1 MDSHFLEGKNIIVA
15 GAGMSGLSFTL
26 ALRRLWPANLTPP
39 IIKIYER
46 DSDAIPAGREG
57 YTLSLAGHDET
68 GGLYAARD
76 LGLLDDIMQHAVQG
90 LGNKFKFTMW
100 NRSWS
105 ELLTQKIEPAPG
117 LPTSGIRIARKNLR
131 KVLTDAVG
139 REQIIWETTCVDAE
153 RLSNGKMLVKLSGS
167 HLPENESTAEC
178 DLLIIADGASS
189 KIRASLRP
197 NDTLQY
203 TGIMQKGGLAIFP
216 KGVPKPVDK
225 KWGIILSSGK
235 GVACFVSPYDETSV
249 SWGLSYRA
257 PTIEEPLKISSIE
270 EAQLVIEE
278 CKELGKEFLEPFQSI
293 LDATDPTFVSRLAAR
308 DKQPFGHDISLG
320 PAIFIGDSN
329 HATTPFSGYGASL
342 AMKDG
347 WDLATQLCGS
357 RGLKEAVRA
366 YDAIS
371 IPRAT
376 KMLKE
381 SRQRIDMC
389 HATGFNYS
397 FNRSLLGFGG
407 FVLGIKDALGST

>member
-1 MDSHFLEGKNIIVA
+1 
-15 GAGMSGLSFTL
+15 MSGLSFTL

-39 IIKIYER
+39 DITIYER
-46 DSDAIPAGREG
+46 ESNVVPAGREG

-76 LGLLDDIMQHAVQG
+76 LGILDDIMKHAVQG

-100 NRSWS
+100 NSSWS
-105 ELLTQKIEPAPG
+105 ELLTRKFEPAPG
-117 LPTSGIRIARKNLR
+117 LPTLGIRIARKNLR

-139 REQIIWETTCVDAE
+139 RERIISNTTCVDAE

-189 KIRASLRP
+189 KFRASLRP

-216 KGVPKPVDK
+216 NGIPKPVDE

-235 GVACFVSPYDETSV
+235 GVACFLSPYDETSV

-270 EAQLVIEE
+270 EAQSVIEE
-278 CKELGKEFLEPFQSI
+278 CKELGKR
-293 LDATDPTFVSRLAAR
+293 VS
-308 DKQPFGHDISLG
+308 
-320 PAIFIGDSN
+320 
-329 HATTPFSGYGASL
+329 
-342 AMKDG
+342 
-347 WDLATQLCGS
+347 
-357 RGLKEAVRA
+357 
-366 YDAIS
+366 
-371 IPRAT
+371 
-376 KMLKE
+376 
-381 SRQRIDMC
+381 
-389 HATGFNYS
+389 
-397 FNRSLLGFGG
+397 
-407 FVLGIKDALGST
+407 